1 MAKYWDISK
10 TLSYNC
16 LFNFIYGIRGA
27 GKTYTGLQH
36 YVKRYLRTGRRFMYL
51 RRTEEE
57 LKNLATRKDGRL
69 FNHVQ
74 VEFPG
79 HALWAES
86 NILHIDK
93 EICGYAQALS
103 TARKLK
109 SDALDNVD
117 TILFDEFVIDK
128 GFQTY
133 LPDEVTAF
141 LELYETIA
149 RPGSRDYDVTC
160 MFWGN
165 AVTSANP
172 SINRSKKQHLFI

>member
-74 VEFPG
+74 KEFPG

-172 SINRSKKQHLFI
+172 YMDYFKLELPY